1 MPLLADADGL
11 AVGLGDQNRVWH
23 FAGNGPHGQALR
35 MLRAHDAVTA
45 VAWRPGNS
53 LPGGADSRP
62 ASLRHPDSR

>member
-1 MPLLADADGL
+1 MRWQTLMALR
-11 AVGLGDQNRVWH
+11 LGSATKPAWD